1 MLLRLHDTEIFVARK
16 LFVASKQIQRE
27 REREEEKGK
36 ERETVVFVCVASVF
50 SRKW

>member
-27 REREEEKGK
+27 REREKGR
-36 ERETVVFVCVASVF
+36 EREREGDSSVCV
-50 SRKW
+50 